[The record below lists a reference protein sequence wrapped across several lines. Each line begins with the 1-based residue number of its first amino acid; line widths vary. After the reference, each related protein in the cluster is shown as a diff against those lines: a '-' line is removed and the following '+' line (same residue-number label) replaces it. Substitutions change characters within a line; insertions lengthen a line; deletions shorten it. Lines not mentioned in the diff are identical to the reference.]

1 MVATATRPASQGDK
15 YAPTPQPSDLPKFAE
30 LLRECLSEPGA
41 IHAAYSAFHNFS
53 LGNQLSALI
62 QCRVRGIM
70 PGPLASYGAWIKR
83 GRQVRKGE
91 KALWLWMPLSIRA
104 KQAADQAGDPDP
116 DKPGMVTIF
125 VQKPRW
131 FVLSQTDGADYTPP
145 PPPDWDGDKA
155 CAALGVQ
162 RVGFSD
168 TRGNVM
174 GYANGHGEV
183 AVSPLAFDPTK
194 TLAHELAHVVLGH
207 VKRDPDAPDSRALAE
222 VEAEAAAYIVGA
234 ILGLQSAAFSRG
246 YVQHWLAKSGKLD
259 MPEASAKRVFSAAQK
274 ILAAGRAKP
283 ASADADAA

>member
-1 MVATATRPASQGDK
+1 MVATATRPADQGQK
-15 YAPTPQPSDLPKFAE
+15 YAPTPTPADLPKFAS
-30 LLRECLSEPGA
+30 LLRECLDEPGT
-41 IHAAYSAFHNFS
+41 IHAAYSAFHDFS
-53 LGNQLSALI
+53 LGNQLSALL
-62 QCRVRGIM
+62 QCRVRGIA

-91 KALWLWMPLSIRA
+91 HALWLWMPLTIRG
-104 KQAADQAGDPDP
+104 KQGDQTDDGEPVV
-116 DKPGMVTIF
+116 PGMVTIF

-155 CAALGVQ
+155 CAALGVA
-162 RVGFSD
+162 RVNFDD

-246 YVQHWLAKSGKLD
+246 YVQHWLARSGKAD

-274 ILAAGRAKP
+274 ILAAGRASKP
-283 ASADADAA
+283 SDDSAS